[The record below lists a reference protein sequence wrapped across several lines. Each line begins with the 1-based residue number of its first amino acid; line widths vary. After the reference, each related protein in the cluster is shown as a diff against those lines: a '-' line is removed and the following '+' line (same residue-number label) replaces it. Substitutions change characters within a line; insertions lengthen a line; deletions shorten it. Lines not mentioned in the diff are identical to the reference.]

1 MDGLTLRNVLIPS
14 TDVEASLAFYRDALG
29 LTIENDVAY
38 GEGRWVT
45 LTGPTLGTAV
55 VVYAL
60 AGDPDNAADRETLER
75 LLAKGLLATYVF
87 QVPDVDAAFATIE
100 ATGADVVQEPMD
112 PGYGTRDCAFR
123 DPAGN
128 HIRIQQ
134 AA

>member
-1 MDGLTLRNVLIPS
+1 MDNLTLQNVLIPT
-14 TDVEASLAFYRDALG
+14 TDVEASVGFYRDALG
-29 LTIENDVAY
+29 LEVTNDVAY

-45 LTGPTLGTAV
+45 LTSSALGTAL

-87 QVPDVDAAFATIE
+87 QSPDVDAAFASIE
-100 ATGADVVQEPMD
+100 ATGAEVVQEPID
-112 PGYGTRDCAFR
+112 QGYGKRDCAFR

-128 HIRIQQ
+128 HVRIQS
-134 AA
+134 AD